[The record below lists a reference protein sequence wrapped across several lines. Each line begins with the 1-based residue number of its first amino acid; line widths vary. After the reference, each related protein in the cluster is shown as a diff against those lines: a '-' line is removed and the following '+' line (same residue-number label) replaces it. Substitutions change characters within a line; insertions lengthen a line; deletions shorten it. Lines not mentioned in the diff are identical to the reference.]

1 MFLGRHTLLRGHQAI
16 KCVKTKWAAPHLSM
30 MRSQQFNCHLPSTS
44 SLRRTFAAAAND
56 RPDLNETGGVVE
68 QGAGAPGGVTQVV
81 TAIDHNRDMGRPV
94 RATEVETQPDAAEPR
109 FLAQVQLYVD
119 RAATRTNVRPDL
131 LKYLMACDHVVR
143 FQIPVRRDDGEVE
156 TFTCYR
162 AQHKHHF
169 MPTKGGTRYAPDIT
183 LQETVALAAL
193 MTFKL
198 TVANIPFGGAK
209 GGIRLDP
216 S

>member
-1 MFLGRHTLLRGHQAI
+1 MGIITTNKNMFLGRHTLLRGHQVI
-16 KCVKTKWAAPHLSM
+16 NCVKTKWAAPHLSM

-44 SLRRTFAAAAND
+44 SLRRTFAAAANE
-56 RPDLNETGGVVE
+56 RPDINETGGV
-68 QGAGAPGGVTQVV
+68 TQVG
-81 TAIDHNRDMGRPV
+81 TSIDHNRDMGRPV
-94 RATEVETQPDAAEPR
+94 RAAEVETQPDTAEPR

-119 RAATRTNVRPDL
+119 RAATRTTVRPDL